1 MFIPFWL
8 AILLVFRTV
17 PVRCWSKQWAWSGSV
32 RVRATRLYLVL
43 LFLFGIPVLV
53 FSVLLV
59 LKLQWFHSLYY
70 VVVLS
75 GFFSFVTHSAAHR
88 IPVGSYTG
96 RIHPPIDHEEHS
108 RHYGRECVHLL

>member
-1 MFIPFWL
+1 MIRWPWPFVFIPFWL

-17 PVRCWSKQWAWSGSV
+17 PVRCWSKQWAWSGGV

-70 VVVLS
+70 VVV
-75 GFFSFVTHSAAHR
+75 F
-88 IPVGSYTG
+88 IPLWIMDCRDS
-96 RIHPPIDHEEHS
+96 S
-108 RHYGRECVHLL
+108 RS